1 MTRYYTIIYGGAVAP
16 LDLPARIGGRMVLH
30 PTQEQAASIGA
41 YPLADNPPPDDAPAG
56 KHYEVSGYAIQNNQI
71 VQTYALVDDQ
81 PPAIGEYDAAME
93 EHFVRERSA
102 RGYTTREP
110 DAYRDSSVPRWAQD
124 ARDWVAYRDR
134 VMEYA
139 IGFLNAVE
147 SGTVELP
154 TLEEFRASLPHIV
167 WTYKGDR

>member
-1 MTRYYTIIYGGAVAP
+1 MTRYYRLIDGNPEP
-16 LDLPARIGGRMVLH
+16 LDLPIMVDGRAVLH
-30 PTQEQAASIGA
+30 PTEQQATRFNA
-41 YPLADNPPPDDAPAG
+41 YPLANNPPPSAPSG
-56 KHYEVSGYAIQNNQI
+56 KHYEATSYEIADGEIRSL
-71 VQTYALVDDQ
+71 YALTDD
-81 PPAIGEYDAAME
+81 PAPAVSEYDAAME